1 MIQNNWIFIFILLVL
16 FLFEI
21 IYFKIADKFNII
33 DKPNE
38 RSSHTQITLRGGGII
53 FYIAVLLFFIIYGF
67 EYPYFFLGLT
77 MITLVSFLDD
87 IMTLSNKIRLFIQLV
102 SMLLMFYQIEMFS
115 YLWWVIPIALIV
127 SVGTINAYNFMDGIN
142 GITVS
147 NSLAILILLTVV
159 NHSQNFVNENLIY
172 FSILSC
178 IVFGFFNFRNKAKCF
193 AGDVGSVA
201 MAFIILFLLAKL
213 IFQTKNIIYILFLL
227 VYGLDAIWTIVRRLL
242 RKENIFEAHRS
253 HLYQFF
259 ANENKSN
266 SLLISITYGLIQIV
280 TGFIIIFS
288 TKQSRIFQ
296 WIIALSLM
304 IIGTL
309 IYVGLKERLIKKH
322 QIS

>member
-1 MIQNNWIFIFILLVL
+1 MIQNNWIFIFILIVL

-21 IYFKIADKFNII
+21 IYFKIADNFNII

-53 FYIAVLLFFIIYGF
+53 FYIAVLLFFILSGF
-67 EYPYFFLGLT
+67 DYPYFFLGLT
-77 MITLVSFLDD
+77 MITLVSFIDD
-87 IMTLSNKIRLFIQLV
+87 IMTLSNKIRLFIQLI
-102 SMLLMFYQIEMFS
+102 SILLMFYQIEMFS

-147 NSLAILILLTVV
+147 NSLAILILLAIV
-159 NHSQNFVNENLIY
+159 NHSQNFVNQNLIY

-201 MAFIILFLLAKL
+201 IAFIILFLLAKL

-266 SLLISITYGLIQIV
+266 SLLISTTYGLIQIV
-280 TGFIIIFS
+280 TGLIIIFS

-296 WIIALSLM
+296 WIIALTLM

-309 IYVGLKERLIKKH
+309 IYLRLKERLIKRH